1 MAALAAAPILPKHAT
16 FMPLT
21 IPPWPRQTP
30 EISRAVSQCIES
42 ADWGSYQSQA
52 KKTLIAALE
61 SLFETPHVRL
71 CCSGTAAI
79 EISLRAAG
87 VTAGDEVI
95 VSAFDYPGNF
105 RCIELLGGKPVL
117 VDVARENF
125 GPDVD
130 SVAAA
135 ASTRVRAVI
144 ASHLYGHACDIA
156 SLRDLCDQQG
166 WVLIEDT
173 CQAPGMR
180 VNGKPAGSF
189 GHLATLSFGG
199 SKPLSSGNGGAI
211 LTRDDRM
218 AARMA
223 ALLDRPSEA
232 FPLSALQASVL
243 VPQLAELQ
251 SDNTQR
257 DHIARQ
263 IQQQLQRQNSTLK
276 CMAETRDGID
286 PAYYKLALRA
296 ASSSIRDRVIAT
308 AAEHHLPLGHGFRS
322 MARSSE
328 RRCRK
333 PVPLDRSE
341 ALANEICVLDHR
353 ALLIDEADVFELCQL
368 LGNP

>member
-1 MAALAAAPILPKHAT
+1 
-16 FMPLT
+16 MPLT

-30 EISRAVSQCIES
+30 EIAMAVSRCIES
-42 ADWGSYQSQA
+42 ADWGRYQSQT
-52 KKTLIAALE
+52 KNTLITALE
-61 SLFETPHVRL
+61 SFFETDHVRL

-87 VTAGDEVI
+87 VTTGDEVI

-105 RCIELLGGKPVL
+105 RCIELLGAKPVL
-117 VDVARENF
+117 VDVASENF

-130 SVAAA
+130 SVSAAA
-135 ASTRVRAVI
+135 NKQVRAVI

-166 WVLIEDT
+166 WVLIEDA

-180 VNGKPAGSF
+180 VSGKPAGSF

-211 LTRDDRM
+211 LTDDGRL
-218 AARMA
+218 AARIA
-223 ALLDRPSEA
+223 GLLDRPSEA

-243 VPQLAELQ
+243 VPQLAELE
-251 SDNTQR
+251 NHNAHR
-257 DHIARQ
+257 NRIAWQ
-263 IQQQLQRQNSTLK
+263 IQQQLLRMDSPLQCL
-276 CMAETRDGID
+276 AETRDGVD

-296 ASSSIRDRVIAT
+296 ASPAIRNQVVAT
-308 AAEHHLPLGHGFRS
+308 AAEHNVPIGHGFRS

-333 PVPLDRSE
+333 PVSLDRSE

-353 ALLIDEADVFELCQL
+353 ALLIDEADVLELCQL
-368 LGNP
+368 IGMS